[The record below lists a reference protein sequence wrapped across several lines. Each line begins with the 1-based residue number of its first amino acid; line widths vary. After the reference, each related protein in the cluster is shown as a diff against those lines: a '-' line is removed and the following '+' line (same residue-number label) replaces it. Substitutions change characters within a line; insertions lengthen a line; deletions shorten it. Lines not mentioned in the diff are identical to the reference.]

1 MLKNDIDYKHK
12 MSSLFNISTIWIF
25 LVQLRE
31 FLPQIFECS
40 TILTLGIDCVQFLHL
55 LFWLQKRQYKLFP
68 LCIFCVLS
76 ILLCI
81 INMNILQMFNIL
93 IVCLLLKDTNIKE
106 IILQLFV
113 TNIFLLILYFF
124 SLCMGD
130 INDVIVAMPKG
141 EVHTLGFYNSN
152 VASLFFLKQILI
164 TSLFFI
170 EYVKLPLLNIPLLIL
185 SYIIYK
191 LTMGRTFFYAEIL
204 YFFMIYVF
212 KIKFF
217 RNHFRWA
224 YLSIPFIFYLLTF
237 ASIFIGEKIPALN
250 LFLTG
255 RPFYYSKWLN
265 NMSAINFLAGIQIV
279 DDPLDSMYMMFLFSG
294 GIFFVFVFLLFYING
309 IKNISDRD
317 MKNYMP
323 FIICMLVAGFTE
335 NTVNGINTLAIVF
348 FCVLSKQFKLSNKRY
363 KKIKK
368 YI

>member
-1 MLKNDIDYKHK
+1 MEKEIDFQYKK
-12 MSSLFNISTIWIF
+12 SSLFNISTIWIF

-31 FLPQIFECS
+31 VLPQIFECS

-76 ILLCI
+76 ILFCV
-81 INMNILQMFNIL
+81 INMNILQMLNII

-113 TNIFLLILYFF
+113 TNIFLLILYLF
-124 SLCMGD
+124 SLCMGN
-130 INDVIVAMPKG
+130 IHDVIVVMPKG
-141 EVHTLGFYNSN
+141 DVHTLGFYNSN
-152 VASLFFLKQILI
+152 VASQFFLKQILI

-170 EYVKLPLLNIPLLIL
+170 EYVKLPLLNIPLLIF

-191 LTMGRTFFYAEIL
+191 LTMGRTYFYAEIL

-224 YLSIPFIFYLLTF
+224 YLSIPFIFYILTF
-237 ASIFIGEKIPALN
+237 ASIFVGNKIPTIN

-255 RPFYYSKWLN
+255 RPYYYSKWFN
-265 NMSAINFLAGIQIV
+265 NMAAINFLSGIQIV
-279 DDPLDSMYMMFLFSG
+279 DDPLDSTYMMFLFSG

-335 NTVNGINTLAIVF
+335 NTVNGINSLAIVF
-348 FCVLSKQFKLSNKRY
+348 FCILSKQFKLSSKFYIRL
-363 KKIKK
+363 KK